1 MKVTVD
7 RIENDKAVML
17 IRPDERESF
26 VIPLDHLPDVKE
38 GDILNINFEKDE
50 EAKEKAEK
58 RVGNLLNKL
67 KNKE

>member
-17 IRPDERESF
+17 IRPDERENF
-26 VIPLDHLPDVKE
+26 VIPIQYLPEVEE
-38 GDILNINFEKDE
+38 GDILNIHFEKDE
-50 EAKEKAEK
+50 EEREKAEK
-58 RVGNLLNKL
+58 RVGDLLNKL

>member
-17 IRPDERESF
+17 IRPDERDSF
-26 VIPLDHLPDVKE
+26 VIPIEYLPEVKE
-38 GDILNINFEKDE
+38 GDILNIQFEKDE
-50 EAKEKAEK
+50 KEREEAEK
-58 RVGNLLNKL
+58 RVGNLLNRL